1 MGYATHM
8 NNQAWYSQVISF
20 CHLSAHCKECP
31 FYLLNDKDEQFIDS
45 VHPCFASKETL
56 VALETWLAESREEA
70 SCRETEQ
77 EDDNQWLKDLLK
89 VQFHEDD
96 EDDFFSDEEF
106 I

>member
-1 MGYATHM
+1 M

-20 CHLSAHCKECP
+20 CHSSAHCKECP

-45 VHPCFASKETL
+45 VHPCFASKET
-56 VALETWLAESREEA
+56 
-70 SCRETEQ
+70 SCRETEH

-96 EDDFFSDEEF
+96 DEDDFFSDEEF

>member
-1 MGYATHM
+1 M

-20 CHLSAHCKECP
+20 CTRRLIAK
-31 FYLLNDKDEQFIDS
+31 S
-45 VHPCFASKETL
+45 VRSTCSTTKTSNSSIQYTVLCQQGTL

-70 SCRETEQ
+70 SCRGTEH

-96 EDDFFSDEEF
+96 DEDDFFSDEEF